1 MKILVT
7 GAKGFVG
14 KNLCWALKNIQ
25 ERKDRRFPELAIEEV
40 FEYDLDSTPEELEQ
54 WCAEADFVFNLA
66 GVNRPKEQ
74 TEFMEGNFG
83 FASTLLETLKRY
95 GNRCPVM
102 LSSSQQASLTGRFGN
117 SEYGRSKKA
126 GEDLFLRYE
135 QEFLRS
141 ADDADVA
148 DNANN
153 QRNQNKSAK
162 SAGLVPRVLI
172 YRFPNLFGKWCR
184 PNYNSAV
191 ATFCNAF
198 ANDLSYTVNDPSV
211 ELELLY
217 IDDLVDEMIA
227 CLKGEEHRCEFEG
240 LEVFPA
246 PADDTDKRD
255 YADNQS
261 QQDQKESAKLA
272 CTKYRYCYCPVTHKV
287 TLGRV
292 VDLLKLFAANTPSPM
307 KGEIEKGCPLI
318 PEIPAGSFEKK
329 LYSTYLS
336 YLPKEKVAFPL
347 KMNVDDRGSFTEL
360 IHTLNCGQI
369 SINISKP
376 GITKG
381 QHWHNTKFEQFI
393 VVKGHGL
400 IQQRNLNDPESKVL
414 EWEVSGDKIEA
425 VHMLPGYTH
434 NIINLSDTED
444 LVTVMYCNEIFNPEK
459 PDTYFEPV

>member
-1 MKILVT
+1 MVFPIWCNMKILVT

-14 KNLCWALKNIQ
+14 KNLCTNLRNIQ
-25 ERKDRRFPELAIEEV
+25 DGKDRRFPGLNIEAV
-40 FEYDLDSTPEELEQ
+40 YEYDLDSTPEELDS
-54 WCAEADFVFNLA
+54 WCASADFVFNLA
-66 GVNRPKEQ
+66 GVNRPQNQE
-74 TEFMEGNFG
+74 EFMAGNFG
-83 FASTLLETLKRY
+83 FASTLLDTLKKH
-95 GNRCPVM
+95 GNNCPVM

-126 GEDLFLRYE
+126 GEDLFLSYGSE
-135 QEFLRS
+135 TGS
-141 ADDADVA
+141 
-148 DNANN
+148 
-153 QRNQNKSAK
+153 
-162 SAGLVPRVLI
+162 RVLV

-198 ANDLSYTVNDPSV
+198 ANDLPYTVNDPSV

-227 CLKGEEHRCEFEG
+227 CLKGEEHKCEFEG
-240 LEVFPA
+240 LDVIP
-246 PADDTDKRD
+246 
-255 YADNQS
+255 
-261 QQDQKESAKLA
+261 SAA
-272 CTKYRYCYCPVTHKV
+272 GRYCYVPTTHHV
-287 TLGRV
+287 TLGEIV
-292 VDLLKLFAANTPSPM
+292 ELLKSFAEQPKTLM
-307 KGEIEKGCPLI
+307 I
-318 PEIPAGSFEKK
+318 PEIPANSFAKK

-347 KMNVDDRGSFTEL
+347 HMNVDDRGSFTEL
-360 IHTLNCGQI
+360 VHTLNAGQV

-400 IQQRNLNDPESKVL
+400 IQQRNLNDPEGKVL
-414 EWEVSGDKIEA
+414 EWEVSGDNIQA

-444 LVTVMYCNEIFNPEK
+444 LVTVMYCNEVFNPNK
-459 PDTYFEPV
+459 PDTFFDPVK

>member
-14 KNLCWALKNIQ
+14 KNLCAQLKNI
-25 ERKDRRFPELAIEEV
+25 KDGKARCYGDVTVEAV
-40 FEYDLDSTPEELEQ
+40 FEYDLDSTPEELDQ
-54 WCAEADFVFNLA
+54 WCKEADFVFNLA
-66 GVNRPKEQ
+66 GVNRPKE
-74 TEFMEGNFG
+74 TSEFMEGNFG
-83 FASTLLETLKRY
+83 FASTLLDTLKKY

-126 GEDLFLRYE
+126 GEDLFLDYE
-135 QEFLRS
+135 QEFLLS
-141 ADDADVA
+141 TTDLTDETDKKGYT
-148 DNANN
+148 NSHESSTT
-153 QRNQNKSAK
+153 K
-162 SAGLVPRVLI
+162 GLRPRVLI

-198 ANDLSYTVNDPSV
+198 ANDLPYTVNDPSV

-217 IDDLVDEMIA
+217 IDDLVDELIA
-227 CLKGEEHRCEFEG
+227 CLRGEEHRCEFDG
-240 LEVFPA
+240 L
-246 PADDTDKRD
+246 DIIT
-255 YADNQS
+255 
-261 QQDQKESAKLA
+261 KEQG
-272 CTKYRYCYCPVTHKV
+272 RYCYCPVTHKV
-287 TLGRV
+287 TLGRIV
-292 VDLLKLFAANTPSPM
+292 ELLQEFAEQPKTLM
-307 KGEIEKGCPLI
+307 I
-318 PEIPAGSFEKK
+318 PEIPSNSFEKK

-347 KMNVDDRGSFTEL
+347 KMNVDERGSFTEL
-360 IHTLNCGQI
+360 VHTLNAGQV
-369 SINISKP
+369 SVNISKP

-400 IQQRNLNDPESKVL
+400 IQQRNLNDPEGKVL
-414 EWEVSGDKIEA
+414 EWEVCGDKMEA

-444 LVTVMYCNEIFNPEK
+444 LVTVMYCNEIFNPNK
-459 PDTYFEPV
+459 PDTFFDPVK